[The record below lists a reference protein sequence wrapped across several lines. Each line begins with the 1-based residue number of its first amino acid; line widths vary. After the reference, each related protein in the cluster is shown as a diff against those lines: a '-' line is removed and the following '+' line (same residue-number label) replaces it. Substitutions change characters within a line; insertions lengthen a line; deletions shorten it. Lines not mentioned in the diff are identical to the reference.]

1 MIRTGIT
8 KFGDFVNSNTKNN
21 ETYMFEVLHNS
32 DKAEY
37 YFRATKCTV
46 LDKETDNPCGFM
58 FEISFMDMRR
68 AYKVNL
74 KDGRFSKKT
83 MERLKN
89 DLNKY
94 VNWFSDERPELEI
107 VDELYDW

>member
-1 MIRTGIT
+1 MIRTGIR

-37 YFRATKCTV
+37 CFTATKCKV
-46 LDKETDNPCGFM
+46 LDKGTDNPCGLL
-58 FEISFMDMRR
+58 FETSFIDMTK

-74 KDGRFSKKT
+74 KDGRYSKKT
-83 MERLKN
+83 MESFKN

-94 VNWFSDERPELEI
+94 INWFSDDRPELEI
-107 VDELYDW
+107 VDELY